1 MRLVI
6 ISGRSGSGKS
16 SALHVLEDQ
25 GYYCVDNM
33 PAGLLGSLAREISN
47 EQALRNAAVSIDAR
61 NMHSDLKQFPKILAR
76 LKKNDVHCEV
86 IYLDAD
92 PSTLLKRFS
101 ETRRR
106 HPLSTETC
114 SLEEAIHAES
124 TLLEPLKDKADLTL
138 DTSALSLH
146 ELRDLISTRVANHT
160 DGNLALLFQ
169 SFGFKRGIP
178 IDADYVFDVRCL
190 PNPYWVA
197 SLRVFS
203 GLDKPVQEFLAAEP
217 EVLEMQTDIARFVE
231 RWLPRF
237 EANNRSYLTIA
248 IGCTGG
254 HHRSVYLSEQLARHF
269 SDMVKNVQVRH
280 RELPTTKEQSKKI

>member
-25 GYYCVDNM
+25 GFYCVDNM
-33 PAGLLGSLAREISN
+33 PAGLLGSLAEEISR

-61 NMHSDLKQFPKILAR
+61 NMHADLKRFPQILTQ
-76 LKKNDVHCEV
+76 LTESGVQCEV

-92 PSTLLKRFS
+92 PATLLKRFS

-106 HPLSTETC
+106 HPLSNEKC
-114 SLEEAIHAES
+114 SLEEAIRAES
-124 TLLEPLKDKADLTL
+124 ELLSPLKNRAKLTL
-138 DTSALSLH
+138 DTSSLSLH
-146 ELRDLISTRVANHT
+146 ELRDLVRTRVAGRK
-160 DGNLALLFQ
+160 DGSLALLFQ

-190 PNPYWVA
+190 PNPYWVPH
-197 SLRVFS
+197 LRGFS
-203 GLDKPVQEFLAAEP
+203 GLDSPVQEFLAEQP
-217 EVLEMQTDIARFVE
+217 EVQQMMVDIGDFVE
-231 RWLPRF
+231 RWLPAF
-237 EANNRSYLTIA
+237 EAGNRSYMTVA

-254 HHRSVYLSEQLARHF
+254 HHRSVYISEQLTQRF
-269 SDMVKNVQVRH
+269 SKRISNVQVRH
-280 RELPTTKEQSKKI
+280 RELHPAQEQ

>member
-33 PAGLLGSLAREISN
+33 PAGLLGSLAAEISS
-47 EQALRNAAVSIDAR
+47 EQSLRNAAVSIDAR
-61 NMHSDLKQFPKILAR
+61 NMHADLKRFPEILAQ
-76 LKKNDVHCEV
+76 LTNNGVQCEV

-92 PSTLLKRFS
+92 PATLLKRFS

-106 HPLSTETC
+106 HPLSNDKC
-114 SLEEAIHAES
+114 SLEEAIFAES
-124 TLLEPLKDKADLTL
+124 ELLAPLKNRAKLTL

-146 ELRDLISTRVANHT
+146 ELRDLIRTRVAMRT
-160 DGNLALLFQ
+160 DDSLALLFQ

-197 SLRVFS
+197 HLRGFS
-203 GLDKPVQEFLAAEP
+203 GLEKPVRDFLGEQP
-217 EVLEMQTDIARFVE
+217 EVQQMLADIGDFVE
-231 RWLPRF
+231 RWLPAF
-237 EANNRSYLTIA
+237 EAGNRSYMTIA

-254 HHRSVYLSEQLARHF
+254 HHRSVYISEELTRRF
-269 SDMVKNVQVRH
+269 SSQIQNVQVRH
-280 RELPTTKEQSKKI
+280 RELHTAQKQ